1 MKESDPSMRPSP
13 QLNELTIKV
22 PGPFA
27 GIADLGFTAQYRA
40 QDLNSPQRDVP
51 LVIEGPSVPV
61 KRLAELLCLL
71 RDAEGGASY
80 RWTDPIMLADGVL
93 VLAFRDRSLKG
104 ETLSDGAPVLV
115 EYVLNLV
122 RPVVFPFLHD
132 CASVAHLRLAERIE
146 MRVTSEQQTI
156 AALRLPVDEIVEP
169 NGSRLLWGLAS

>member
-1 MKESDPSMRPSP
+1 MKESDSSMRPTP

-27 GIADLGFTAQYRA
+27 GISDLGFTAQYRA

-51 LVIEGPSVPV
+51 LVIEGPAVPV
-61 KRLAELLCLL
+61 KRLTEMLRLLH
-71 RDAEGGASY
+71 DAQHEAYG
-80 RWTDPIMLADGVL
+80 WTDPIMLADGVV
-93 VLAFRDRSLKG
+93 VLAFRDRSLNG
-104 ETLSDGAPVLV
+104 QTLSDGVPVLV

-146 MRVTSEQQTI
+146 MRVASERETI
-156 AALRLPVDEIVEP
+156 AAMHLPVDEIVEP
-169 NGSRLLWGLAS
+169 NGDRLLWGLAS